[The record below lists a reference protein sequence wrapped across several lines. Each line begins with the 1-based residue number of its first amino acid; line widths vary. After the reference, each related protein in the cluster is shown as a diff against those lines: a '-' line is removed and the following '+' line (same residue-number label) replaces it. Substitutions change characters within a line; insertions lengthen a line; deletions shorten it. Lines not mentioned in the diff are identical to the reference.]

1 MSPRRYFQAFS
12 NMPIPDHLKH
22 LNLGPNMWFAFTA
35 ITGISKL
42 FTYTPNFSEGQEQQP
57 QAADSQGIEDIL
69 DNKSL

>member
-1 MSPRRYFQAFS
+1 MSPRRYFTHFT
-12 NMPIPDHLKH
+12 NMPIELDPNVNYGT
-22 LNLGPNMWFAFTA
+22 NLWFAFTA

-57 QAADSQGIEDIL
+57 QAADSQGIEDTL

>member
-12 NMPIPDHLKH
+12 NMPIPDYGKD
-22 LNLGPNMWFAFTA
+22 LGPTLWFAFTA
-35 ITGISKL
+35 ITGISSL

-57 QAADSQGIEDIL
+57 QAADSQGIEDTL

>member
-12 NMPIPDHLKH
+12 NMPIPDYGKD
-22 LNLGPNMWFAFTA
+22 LGPTLWFAFTS
-35 ITGISKL
+35 ITGISSL
-42 FTYTPNFSEGQEQQP
+42 FTYTPNFSEEQEQQP

>member
-12 NMPIPDHLKH
+12 NMPIPDHVKD

-35 ITGISKL
+35 ISGISKL
-42 FTYTPNFSEGQEQQP
+42 FTYTPDFLQGQEQQP
-57 QAADSQGIEDIL
+57 QAADSQGIEDTL

>member
-1 MSPRRYFQAFS
+1 MYI
-12 NMPIPDHLKH
+12 PIDKN

-42 FTYTPNFSEGQEQQP
+42 FTYTPPIVRDAAAEAAKSEGT
-57 QAADSQGIEDIL
+57 EDTL

>member
-1 MSPRRYFQAFS
+1 MTPRRYFSHFS
-12 NMPIPDHLKH
+12 NMPMPDYDEN

-42 FTYTPNFSEGQEQQP
+42 FTYTPPKTEGGSQAAKSEGT
-57 QAADSQGIEDIL
+57 EDTL